1 MPADCD
7 SSSGSL
13 QQTASEVDEPPSTAG
28 WLMIDVVPDAGD
40 WSTLEPVQQLVGSA
54 AAALADAPQFAG
66 HGLSEACVALSDDAN
81 VRSLNASYRGK
92 DQPTNVLSFPAGS
105 GPRDGVIPLGDI
117 VLAVETIAR
126 EAQEQGIS
134 PAQHLQH
141 LVVHGL
147 LHLLG
152 YDHET
157 NEEAEQ
163 MESIE
168 IAVLS
173 SLGIPNPYT
182 EPPEARN

>member
-1 MPADCD
+1 MPSDCD
-7 SSSGSL
+7 SSVS
-13 QQTASEVDEPPSTAG
+13 QQQAASEPEEPPSSGG
-28 WLMIDVVPDAGD
+28 WLSVDVVPDAGD
-40 WSTLEPVQQLVGSA
+40 WSAIADIDLLITSA

-66 HGLSEACVALSDDAN
+66 HGLSDACVALSDDAN
-81 VRSLNASYRGK
+81 VRSLNSSYRGK

-105 GPRDGVIPLGDI
+105 GPRDGIIPLGDI
-117 VLAVETIAR
+117 VLAVETIER
-126 EAQEQGIS
+126 EARDQGIA

-157 NEEAEQ
+157 TEEAEQ

-168 IAVLS
+168 IAVLH

-182 EPPEARN
+182 EPLEPKV